1 VAAHRITDHRHDRLS
16 VGDVRALLRLCNE
29 LHAAAAAGHDPEAR
43 KRRLVEGVRDL
54 TTADHAAATV
64 AAFGAGA
71 VPAVISSVRAG
82 GADGDASA
90 DGAACAWDVY
100 RRLRRSGRSVS
111 AASPTAGGKPGA
123 EWCTAEPGPRAR
135 TRGRPSAGPA
145 VHSLL
150 PLGDGRVVA
159 CLTVEREPGLPGFT
173 RRERAMVC
181 ALHAEAGWL
190 YRPDVMRVSSE
201 SRALSRRQLETLQH
215 LLAGK
220 GEKQI
225 AAEMKVRYN
234 TVHHY
239 VKALY
244 RHFRVTSRSELLAR
258 WVGK

>member
-1 VAAHRITDHRHDRLS
+1 MAGHRITDHRHDRLS

-29 LHAAAAAGHDPEAR
+29 LHAAGHDPEAR

-82 GADGDASA
+82 GDAVA

-100 RRLRRSGRSVS
+100 RRLRRSGRSV
-111 AASPTAGGKPGA
+111 AAANATASPTAGGKPGA

-135 TRGRPSAGPA
+135 TRGRPAAGPA

-150 PLGDGRVVA
+150 PLGDGRIVA
-159 CLTVEREPGLPGFT
+159 CLTVGREPGLPGFT
-173 RRERAMVC
+173 PRERAMVC
-181 ALHAEAGWL
+181 ALHAEVGWL
-190 YRPDVMRVSSE
+190 YRPDVMRASSE
-201 SRALSRRQLETLQH
+201 TRALSRRQLETLQH